1 MFTMTDDTTLTN
13 PSVPRYGIP
22 SSKEDTLLTD
32 FTQVASSI
40 FKSKDKDE
48 DDTRKTRKIRA
59 DLVRNYIATP
69 EPEATSIFQ
78 KIINF
83 LKG

>member
-1 MFTMTDDTTLTN
+1 MLTMTDDTTLTN
-13 PSVPRYGIP
+13 PSIPRYGAP
-22 SSKEDTLLTD
+22 TSKEDTLFTD

-40 FKSKDKDE
+40 FKGG
-48 DDTRKTRKIRA
+48 DDNRQTRKIRA
-59 DLVRNYIATP
+59 DLVRNYIAKP
-69 EPEATSIFQ
+69 ESETNSIFQ

>member
-1 MFTMTDDTTLTN
+1 MLTMSDDTTLTN
-13 PSVPRYGIP
+13 PSIPRFGVPT
-22 SSKEDTLLTD
+22 SKEDTQFTD

-40 FKSKDKDE
+40 FKGE
-48 DDTRKTRKIRA
+48 GENRQTRKIRA
-59 DLVRNYIATP
+59 DLVRNYITKP
-69 EPEATSIFQ
+69 ESETSSIFQ

>member
-13 PSVPRYGIP
+13 PSVPRYGAP
-22 SSKEDTLLTD
+22 TFKEDTLFTD

-40 FKSKDKDE
+40 FKGKNES
-48 DDTRKTRKIRA
+48 RKTQKIRA
-59 DLVRNYIATP
+59 DLVRNYIAKP
-69 EPEATSIFQ
+69 DAEDASFFQ
-78 KIINF
+78 KIIHF